1 MNILILAAHPSGSW
15 GPRHVVHGGGT
26 GLRAAST
33 AAALLRAHG
42 PIGPF
47 PVRTIRPLVLT
58 PSALRPGNARRDR
71 GIRTPLRAPLPKR

>member
-47 PVRTIRPLVLT
+47 PVRTIRP
-58 PSALRPGNARRDR
+58 PGPDPLGTAARE
-71 GIRTPLRAPLPKR
+71 RAA